1 MDYMTA
7 YALKNADPKYKDFD
21 EKISFTHKERRNI
34 NIKQCQTLRRI
45 NNMMHALDVVRE
57 KSYDFEES
65 SAKLDKTLK
74 DATTTD
80 GEGWFWTYHNAGEEM
95 EKCMIAQC
103 IKVANLA
110 ANYDA
115 LGERL
120 QDLRQQ
126 QEKLGDQIVKKAEAK
141 KCS

>member
-1 MDYMTA
+1 
-7 YALKNADPKYKDFD
+7 
-21 EKISFTHKERRNI
+21 
-34 NIKQCQTLRRI
+34 
-45 NNMMHALDVVRE
+45 MHALDVVRE

-65 SAKLDKTLK
+65 SPKLDKTLK
-74 DATTTD
+74 DATTSD
-80 GEGWFWTYHNAGEEM
+80 GEGWFWTYHNASEEM

-115 LGERL
+115 LGERI

-126 QEKLGDQIVKKAEAK
+126 QDKLGDQIVKKAEATQ
-141 KCS
+141 CS

>member
-1 MDYMTA
+1 MTA

-65 SAKLDKTLK
+65 SSKLDKTLK
-74 DATTTD
+74 DATTSD

-110 ANYDA
+110 ADYDA
-115 LGERL
+115 LGLRL

-126 QEKLGDQIVKKAEAK
+126 QDKLGDQIVKKAEANA
-141 KCS
+141 

>member
-74 DATTTD
+74 DATTSD

-103 IKVANLA
+103 IKGANLA
-110 ANYDA
+110 ADYDA
-115 LGERL
+115 LGLRL

-126 QEKLGDQIVKKAEAK
+126 QDKLGDQIVKKAEAK

>member
-1 MDYMTA
+1 MDYLTA
-7 YALKNADPKYKDFD
+7 YELKNADPKYKDFD

-57 KSYDFEES
+57 RSYDFEDTS
-65 SAKLDKTLK
+65 SKVDKTLK
-74 DATTTD
+74 DATTSD
-80 GEGWFWTYHNAGEEM
+80 GEGWFWTYYNAGEEM
-95 EKCMIAQC
+95 EKCMIKQC

-110 ANYDA
+110 ADYDA
-115 LGERL
+115 LGLRL

-126 QEKLGDQIVKKAEAK
+126 QDKLGDQIVKKAEANA
-141 KCS
+141 